1 MCPAIIFLGLVMR
14 GDLMTDVETKKK
26 RRRDAIRYLKYRE
39 SVEPLN
45 RNDYLSRLAEE
56 RFRRKAY
63 TTNGDYIYG

>member
-1 MCPAIIFLGLVMR
+1 MCHVIIFLGLVMR
-14 GDLMTDVETKKK
+14 GDLMTDTETKKK

-39 SVEPLN
+39 AVEPLN

-63 TTNGDYIYG
+63 TKDDE